1 MLLPQNGRLN
11 RKPLRGKSCGWVQR
25 NDVLCLEK
33 CSCTYELTVVMVVHT
48 RTVIAQVR
56 QSLIMEERDSDEYIP
71 PTQELLVIDS
81 YQKIENSLS

>member
-1 MLLPQNGRLN
+1 MLLPQNGRRN
-11 RKPLRGKSCGWVQR
+11 RKPLRGKSCGRVQR
-25 NDVLCLEK
+25 TDVLCLEK
-33 CSCTYELTVVMVVHT
+33 CSCTYELSAVMVVHT

-56 QSLIMEERDSDEYIP
+56 QSLITEERDSDEYIP